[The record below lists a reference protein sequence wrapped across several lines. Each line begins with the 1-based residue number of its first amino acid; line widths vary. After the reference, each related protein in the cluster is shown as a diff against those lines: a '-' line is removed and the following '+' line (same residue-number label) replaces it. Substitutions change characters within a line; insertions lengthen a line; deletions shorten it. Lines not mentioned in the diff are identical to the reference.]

1 MDRALAALELWDRTP
16 GAPHLIA
23 AGELRLPNMTTL
35 PQLLPS
41 PTAELLGGFQF
52 CIISEYQSS
61 RNLCANIVLPAHFL
75 QSRVPG
81 SAGTGFLSVALAL
94 ALVLRDRFEFPAG
107 PHLSLLSSLL
117 TKFQSNFF

>member
-81 SAGTGFLSVALAL
+81 SAGTGFLSVV
-94 ALVLRDRFEFPAG
+94 LVASAAAG
-107 PHLSLLSSLL
+107 RGAKWAGEWPWSLLGRSWGSPEGPL
-117 TKFQSNFF
+117 